1 MYCITYPFKVCT
13 IIQGR
18 RKKGTASQ
26 TENEQGDAVCFSNL
40 SSLKRHNYPKK
51 PWLIGE
57 MLYYVQI
64 IKHPDLAKAA
74 VHLVFRSRG
83 DGVEGLAL
91 FLQMLITFEL
101 NFFFFQGLD
110 LILGAFFSIL
120 FQTSWLIQVSPAGNK
135 SSNAYLF
142 TSLGKSTYLK
152 SGCRF
157 APLVSN
163 AKVLD

>member
-40 SSLKRHNYPKK
+40 SGLKRHNYPKK

-101 NFFFFQGLD
+101 NFFLVGVRLNFGSNEHFFNSFLD
-110 LILGAFFSIL
+110 FFH
-120 FQTSWLIQVSPAGNK
+120 G
-135 SSNAYLF
+135 
-142 TSLGKSTYLK
+142 
-152 SGCRF
+152 
-157 APLVSN
+157 
-163 AKVLD
+163 